1 MGTLPGHVAVA
12 IVDRLFASGW
22 WDDLGVLF
30 WRESEWLAE
39 SRLGSRLSGWGGYR
53 LV

>member
-30 WRESEWLAE
+30 WRESDWQKVD
-39 SRLGSRLSGWGGYR
+39 SDHDYR
-53 LV
+53 DGVDID